1 MRHSIYTADR
11 PRCRP
16 SRAKATTRDP
26 GRFNRTKGMTLAQKK
41 TARKANAVTLGLTGA
56 AGNKMVTRIQKGKPN
71 PPTKTPTVRSV
82 GPKGRGLGNT
92 Y

>member
-1 MRHSIYTADR
+1 MAKSGPNPNNTSKMRA
-11 PRCRP
+11 
-16 SRAKATTRDP
+16 RAAARVTLNQS
-26 GRFNRTKGMTLAQKK
+26 GALKGMTKQAKQ
-41 TARKANAVTLGLTGA
+41 TARKANAVKLGLTGA